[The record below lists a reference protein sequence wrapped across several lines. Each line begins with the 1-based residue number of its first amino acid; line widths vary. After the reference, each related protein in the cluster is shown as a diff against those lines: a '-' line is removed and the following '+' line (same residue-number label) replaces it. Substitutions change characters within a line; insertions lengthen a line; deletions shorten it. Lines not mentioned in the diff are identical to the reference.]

1 MEWNSLLKYYEFK
14 LEILMNYFV
23 NADLGS
29 LWFTLNVF
37 SLEKEFQKEG
47 VDIEQKQFLSIINS
61 SISSNN
67 FFIVPLF

>member
-29 LWFTLNVF
+29 FFDTAETNADLGSLWFTLNVF

-47 VDIEQKQFLSIINS
+47 VDRVLMY
-61 SISSNN
+61 
-67 FFIVPLF
+67 

>member
-47 VDIEQKQFLSIINS
+47 VDRVLMY
-61 SISSNN
+61 
-67 FFIVPLF
+67 